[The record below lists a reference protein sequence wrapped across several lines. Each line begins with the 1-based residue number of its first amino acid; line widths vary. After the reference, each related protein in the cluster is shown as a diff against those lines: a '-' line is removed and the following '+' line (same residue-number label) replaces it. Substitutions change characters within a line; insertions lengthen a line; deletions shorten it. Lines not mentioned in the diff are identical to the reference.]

1 MQCTFGLIASKD
13 HPSRIVIRRGNEFV
27 EQCDRLRSHAAALR
41 FYNFLIPFV
50 LHLTGMGFRAA
61 FVNVLIPT
69 GIAATPHV

>member
-1 MQCTFGLIASKD
+1 
-13 HPSRIVIRRGNEFV
+13 
-27 EQCDRLRSHAAALR
+27 
-41 FYNFLIPFV
+41 V